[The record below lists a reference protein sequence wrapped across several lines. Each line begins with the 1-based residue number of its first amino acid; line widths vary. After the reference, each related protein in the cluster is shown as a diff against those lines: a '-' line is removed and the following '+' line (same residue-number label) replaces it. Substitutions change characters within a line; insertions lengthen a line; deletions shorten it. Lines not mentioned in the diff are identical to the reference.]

1 MHFDISSFLYFFS
14 FSLKRTCA
22 MSSQLEINHVVI
34 IPIIK
39 LVLRATEA
47 VRNKQREPSSFTK
60 KVLTDILWSWEE
72 HSKHS

>member
-1 MHFDISSFLYFFS
+1 
-14 FSLKRTCA
+14 

-39 LVLRATEA
+39 LVLIATEA